1 MVSRWVKRLGRD
13 EAELLMVANNQ
24 VPVHFVRV
32 NPLRGL
38 TTSDLVERI
47 LELGGKARRSD
58 LLPEDFVRV
67 EAGLQAILVS
77 GVSTRHQVAATP
89 LPDILDVRS

>member
-1 MVSRWVKRLGRD
+1 MVSRWIKRFGRAQ
-13 EAELLMVANNQ
+13 AELLMAANNC

-38 TTSDLVERI
+38 TTSDLVQRI
-47 LELGGKARRSD
+47 SDLGGTARQSD

-67 EAGLQAILVS
+67 EIGLQAVLS
-77 GVSTRHQVAATP
+77 VSTIIRYYC
-89 LPDILDVRS
+89 LL